1 MRRLTC
7 SATFALLMGAAG
19 AQSGAQVF
27 SAFSST
33 SVILF
38 QWTVAGGQ
46 LKGTA
51 QVVSVAPTTSG
62 INLLVTNS
70 GITGTRSGS
79 DYALTF
85 DKPILGAGI
94 SSAPA
99 RLNQGDLLISIPSES
114 GGLTDITLR
123 PSTLPKFNAAVVK
136 LKADAQASQQKQQNS
151 AATSKL
157 NGQIVTSVSHL
168 SQYTKVLESAANIAL
183 DTANLVALSAGLDV
197 QTRQIPVLDAADR
210 CADLKALED
219 LAVTQATKIQIVV
232 GRSSDSLGLTGTA
245 YDAVNDTLGFFDI
258 SVKSLQQVAP
268 AAAKKATSDN
278 AQLITRARAAVS
290 RSMPQVLAA
299 RAAVDLSAARLQA
312 FNDAVGNARCQFP

>member
-1 MRRLTC
+1 
-7 SATFALLMGAAG
+7 MGTAA

-27 SAFSST
+27 SAASST
-33 SVILF
+33 SIILF

-70 GITGTRSGS
+70 GITGTRAGS

-99 RLNQGDLLISIPSES
+99 RLNQGNLLVSIPSEA
-114 GGLTDITLR
+114 GGLTDITLK

-136 LKADAQASQQKQQNS
+136 LKTDAQASQQKQQNS
-151 AATSKL
+151 AITNKL
-157 NGQIVTSVSHL
+157 NGQIVASVSQL
-168 SQYTKVLESAANIAL
+168 LQYTKVLESAPNIAL
-183 DTANLVALSAGLDV
+183 DTINLAALSAGLDA

-210 CADLKALED
+210 CADLKALEE
-219 LAVTQATKIQIVV
+219 LGVTQSTQIQIAV
-232 GRSSDSLGLTGTA
+232 GRSSDSLGSVGTA
-245 YDAVNDTLGFFDI
+245 YDAVNDNLDFFDM

-268 AAAKKATSDN
+268 AAAKKATADN
-278 AQLITRARAAVS
+278 AQLITRAKAAVS

-312 FNDAVGNARCQFP
+312 FNNAVGDARCQFP